1 MELGPVQKRCWV
13 SALMEHGWRLVSV
26 TAESTA
32 MTRATAC
39 LAELC
44 LWDSSQ
50 AFRAPGWQRWAVLLG
65 ALILPAIKMTQQ
77 EGGNAVAFVAK

>member
-1 MELGPVQKRCWV
+1 M
-13 SALMEHGWRLVSV
+13 SV

-44 LWDSSQ
+44 PWDSSQ
-50 AFRAPGWQRWAVLLG
+50 AFKVPGQQRWAVLLD
-65 ALILPAIKMTQQ
+65 ALILPAIKMTEQ